1 MQLSDQAS
9 TETNE
14 NTVSAYLRE
23 NPQFFERHPELLA
36 EIYLPS
42 PHGHGTISLAERQQ
56 LAQRDKIRVLEAK
69 LSELLHFGE
78 QNDATSDKIH
88 RLSLGLL
95 ATPSFDI
102 MMQLLNHSL
111 REDFLVPYFG
121 MQLWAT
127 PKHSEDAG
135 HAAFKE
141 IGTDYHNWAQSLST
155 PYCGH
160 QPELPV
166 NSWFGENAAPKS
178 FAIISLKGEQVFG
191 LLALAS
197 DDERRFYA
205 EMGTLYLKRIGE
217 LISAALLRYID

>member
-1 MQLSDQAS
+1 MQLTNQAT
-9 TETNE
+9 TESSE
-14 NTVSAYLRE
+14 DSVIAYLRE
-23 NPQFFERHPELLA
+23 TPQFFERHPELLA
-36 EIYLPS
+36 DLYLPS

-78 QNDATSDKIH
+78 QNDSTSDKIH

-102 MMQLLNHSL
+102 LMQLLNHSL

-121 MQLWAT
+121 IHLWAV
-127 PKHSEDAG
+127 PKNADDAS
-135 HAAFKE
+135 HTAFQPLTQE
-141 IGTDYHNWAQSLST
+141 FHNWAQGLAT
-155 PYCGH
+155 PYCGPK
-160 QPELPV
+160 PELEV
-166 NSWFGENAAPKS
+166 SSWFGENAAPKS
-178 FAIISLKGEQVFG
+178 FAVIALKGEKVFG

-197 DDERRFYA
+197 DDERRFYP